1 MSTSTLGAMVT
12 LSFFIGFV
20 AIAIWAYLPGNKD
33 RLKSYGQI
41 PLEEDHEHEQ

>member
-1 MSTSTLGAMVT
+1 MNTTTLGVT
-12 LSFFIGFV
+12 VTVCFFIAFV
-20 AIAIWAYLPGNKD
+20 AIAVWAYLPGNKD